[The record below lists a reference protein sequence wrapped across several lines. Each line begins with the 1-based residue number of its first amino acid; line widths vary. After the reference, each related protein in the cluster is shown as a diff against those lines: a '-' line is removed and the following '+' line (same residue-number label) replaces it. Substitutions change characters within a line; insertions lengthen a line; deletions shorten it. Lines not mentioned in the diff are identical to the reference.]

1 VNPKELNVLVLC
13 TGNSC
18 RSILGEALI
27 NHLGAG
33 RLRAFSA
40 GSHPVGKVN
49 ENALAAL
56 VRHGLPTEGYS
67 SKSWEAL
74 EDTPIDIL
82 ITVCDSAAGETCPVY
97 LGTAVRGHW
106 GLPDPAQVT
115 GSAEEI
121 EMAFEATYSAL
132 EQRIC
137 RFLDLP
143 VETMS
148 RSELA
153 LALNQI
159 GTETAW
165 ESLAWSKIPQE
176 TPRRKTP

>member
-1 VNPKELNVLVLC
+1 MSKKPLNVLVLC

-27 NHLGAG
+27 NHLGQG

-49 ENALAAL
+49 ENALATLA
-56 VRHGLPTEGYS
+56 RHGLPTEGYRS
-67 SKSWEAL
+67 QSWDDF
-74 EDTPIDIL
+74 EDAKIDIL

-106 GLPDPAQVT
+106 GLPDPAHVKGT
-115 GSAEEI
+115 PEEI
-121 EMAFEATYSAL
+121 EAAFEATYTAL
-132 EQRIC
+132 EKRIH
-137 RFLDLP
+137 RLLALP

-148 RSELA
+148 AQELA
-153 LALNQI
+153 AALNRI
-159 GTETAW
+159 GGE
-165 ESLAWSKIPQE
+165 
-176 TPRRKTP
+176 